1 MKCSDSAIN
10 NRMENMGAK
19 RRLKRDNNDKTLV
32 VCPTCYGDIKV
43 AFESIAEEKLMLNNA
58 ISCPCCNKQ
67 INRVLP
73 SIRTTNLTLRSISKD
88 RKKVVKHKLQ
98 KMFDKLNE

>member
-1 MKCSDSAIN
+1 
-10 NRMENMGAK
+10 MGVK
-19 RRLKRDNNDKTLV
+19 RRLKRDNNGKALV

-43 AFESIAEEKLMLNNA
+43 AFESIAGEKLMLNNA

-73 SIRTTNLTLRSISKD
+73 SIRTTNLTSRSISKD
-88 RKKVVKHKLQ
+88 RKKL
-98 KMFDKLNE
+98 